1 MSGDRVLL
9 VADTPGQI
17 LDRLVRAWREQ
28 WTGRQ
33 HDVVYSSQ
41 EHAWLLRREADRASL
56 VHWADPLA
64 FLFAPEAT
72 RVPQVVMTHHLTPSE
87 VEPMLA
93 ALRYADAITTSSRRW
108 QKNLRELTARDI
120 WLVPYTLDT
129 SHFVPR
135 ADAAE
140 IRRGYGITDSEYVI
154 GFSARAD
161 ANAFGRKGIDLLL
174 AAVTAARQVWSDL
187 TLMLIG
193 SGWETLSREIEQTGA
208 RSIHLVPE
216 TTEHT
221 AAMYPAMDVFFC
233 TSREEG
239 GPCTILEAMACGVP
253 VVTTDV
259 GHVPEVVTEGVTGFI
274 AREQSA
280 KEYIDAV
287 RLLRQDGELYARMA
301 GEARRFVVAER
312 DHARVLPRIDY
323 AAIYREAE
331 SAFARRPYVRARRET
346 QRALLAS
353 RYVARSLRDRIRGR

>member
-1 MSGDRVLL
+1 VSGDRVLL
-9 VADTPGQI
+9 VADGPGQI
-17 LDRLVRAWREQ
+17 LDRLAGAWREQ
-28 WTGRQ
+28 WTGRP
-33 HDVVYSSQ
+33 HDIVYASQ
-41 EHAWLLRREADRASL
+41 QHAWALRRAADRASL

-64 FLFAPEAT
+64 FRFAPEST
-72 RVPQVVMTHHLTPSE
+72 LVPQVVMAHHLTPAE

-93 ALRYADAITTSSRRW
+93 ALPAADAITTSSRRW
-108 QKNLRELTARDI
+108 QKKLGELTGRDI

-129 SHFVPR
+129 SHFVRR
-135 ADAAE
+135 ADASE
-140 IRRGYGITDSEYVI
+140 IRRGYGISESEFVI
-154 GFSARAD
+154 GFSARAN

-174 AAVTAARQVWSDL
+174 ATVTEARQVWSDL

-193 SGWETLSREIEQTGA
+193 DGWETLARQIEQTGV
-208 RSIHLVPE
+208 RSLHLVPE

-221 AAMYPAMDVFFC
+221 AVMYPAMDVFFC

-259 GHVPEVVTEGVTGFI
+259 GHVPEVVTDGVTGFI

-287 RLLRQDGELYARMA
+287 RLLRQDAELYARMT
-301 GEARRFVVAER
+301 GKARTFVEAER

-323 AAIYREAE
+323 RAIYREAE
-331 SAFARRPYVRARRET
+331 STFARRPHVRARRAT
-346 QRALLAS
+346 QRALLAG
-353 RYVARSLRDRIRGR
+353 RYAARTLRDRIRGR

>member
-1 MSGDRVLL
+1 
-9 VADTPGQI
+9 
-17 LDRLVRAWREQ
+17 
-28 WTGRQ
+28 
-33 HDVVYSSQ
+33 
-41 EHAWLLRREADRASL
+41 LRRAGDRASL
-56 VHWADPLA
+56 VHWLDPLA

-72 RVPQVVMTHHLTPSE
+72 RVPQVVMTHHLTPPE

-93 ALRYADAITTSSRRW
+93 ALRSADAISTSSRRW
-108 QKNLRELTARDI
+108 QKKLGELTGRDV

-129 SHFVPR
+129 ARFVRR
-135 ADAAE
+135 ADAAA
-140 IRRGYGITDSEYVI
+140 IRRGYGISDSEFVI
-154 GFSARAD
+154 GFSARAN

-174 AAVTAARQVWSDL
+174 KSVAEARQVWSDL

-193 SGWETLSREIEQTGA
+193 SGWETLSREIEETGVRA
-208 RSIHLVPE
+208 IHLTPE

-221 AAMYPAMDVFFC
+221 SVMYPAMDVFFC

-259 GHVPEVVTEGVTGFI
+259 GHVPEVITDGVTGFI

-287 RLLRQDGELYARMA
+287 RLLRQDAELYARMT
-301 GEARRFVVAER
+301 GEARTFVEAER

-323 AAIYREAE
+323 AAMYRDAE
-331 SAFARRPYVRARRET
+331 STFARRPHVRARRAT
-346 QRALLAS
+346 ARALLAG
-353 RYVARSLRDRIRGR
+353 RYAARSLRDRIRGR